1 MRVVVGHVRGAAVAG
16 VRGPGFVAGVRIG
29 PGFVAGVRI
38 GPGLVTG
45 VKIGPG
51 LVAGVKIG
59 GCAGGISIVVAIGRT
74 ACRRDEARGERGG
87 EASFHGE
94 PPS

>member
-1 MRVVVGHVRGAAVAG
+1 
-16 VRGPGFVAGVRIG
+16 
-29 PGFVAGVRI
+29 
-38 GPGLVTG
+38 VTG